1 MAVKVG
7 INGFGRIGRNTL
19 RSAIGHDS
27 FEIVAINGR
36 SGDAPARAH
45 LITYDSVYGRFNG
58 DVEVDGEDLLIR
70 GKKVTMLYESD
81 PAKIPWKDLGVDI
94 VIESSGNFTDRTKAA
109 AHLEAGAKKVIIS
122 APSKNADAMIV
133 MGVNEETYDPQKHHV
148 VSNASCTTNC
158 LAPLAKVLDKEFG
171 IVKGLM
177 TTVHAYTNDMKIL
190 DIGHKDW
197 RRSRAA
203 ALSIIPTTT
212 GAAEAVGVVLPQL
225 NGKLTGLSLR
235 VPVPTVSTVD
245 LVVELKR
252 DVNVDEVND
261 VLERA
266 ANYDMKGILGYCTE
280 PLVSVDFKGDDRSS
294 IIDALSTMVIGGNMV
309 KVIAWYDNEW
319 GYSNRVAD
327 LTAYIAKAGI

>member
-19 RSAIGHDS
+19 RAALSHDD

-58 DVEVDGEDLLIR
+58 DVEVDGNDLRIN
-70 GKKVTMLYESD
+70 GKPLKMLYASD
-81 PAKIPWKDLGVDI
+81 PATIPWGDLGVDI
-94 VIESSGNFTDRTKAA
+94 VIESTGNFTDRAKAA
-109 AHLEAGAKKVIIS
+109 AHLQGGAKKVIIS

-133 MGVNEETYDPQKHHV
+133 MGVNEETYDAKKHDV

-177 TTVHAYTNDMKIL
+177 TTIHAYTNDMKIL

-197 RRSRAA
+197 RRARAA
-203 ALSIIPTTT
+203 GLSIIPTTT

-245 LVVELKR
+245 LVAELKR
-252 DVNVDEVND
+252 DVTVEEVND
-261 VLERA
+261 ALEKA
-266 ANYDMKGILGYCTE
+266 ANYDMNGILGYCDE
-280 PLVSVDFKGDDRSS
+280 PLVSVDFKGDTRSS
-294 IIDALSTMVIGGNMV
+294 IIDAMSTMVMGGNMV
-309 KVIAWYDNEW
+309 KVISWYDNEW

-327 LTAYIAKAGI
+327 LTSFMAKAGF

>member
-1 MAVKVG
+1 MAVRVG

-70 GKKVTMLYESD
+70 GKKVSMLYESD

-133 MGVNEETYDPQKHHV
+133 MGVNEETYDPGKHHV
-148 VSNASCTTNC
+148 ISNASCTTNC
-158 LAPLAKVLDKEFG
+158 LAPLAKVLDREFG

-245 LVVELKR
+245 LVVELKK
-252 DVNVDEVND
+252 DVTVDEVND

-280 PLVSVDFKGDDRSS
+280 PLVSVDFKGDERSS
-294 IIDALSTMVIGGNMV
+294 IIDALSTMVMGGNMV
-309 KVIAWYDNEW
+309 KVISWYDNEW

>member
-58 DVEVDGEDLLIR
+58 DVEVDGKDLLIR